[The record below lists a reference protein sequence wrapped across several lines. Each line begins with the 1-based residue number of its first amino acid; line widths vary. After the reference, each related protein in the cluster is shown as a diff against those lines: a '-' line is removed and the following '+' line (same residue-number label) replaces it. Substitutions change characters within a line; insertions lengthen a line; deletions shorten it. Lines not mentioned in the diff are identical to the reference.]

1 MPPKIT
7 TSKEMIIEAGYTIAD
22 EEGIGQVNCRA
33 IAKKLGCSTQPVFSR
48 FPNMDELKVEVFDY
62 ACDKLEKSIANRL
75 ESSKDHS
82 LLEVSVIVLADLAR
96 DHKNLYKLIYL
107 SDFRSEKSF
116 LEEREKYLTN
126 KLIIK
131 ELIDRY
137 NIDAKRVEGIFERIS
152 LLVHG
157 ICTVIATTT
166 MDYSNEQVIRIVNDE
181 LMDSSYNFKKES
193 KTQNN

>member
-1 MPPKIT
+1 MPPRIT
-7 TSKEMIIEAGYTIAD
+7 TSKEMIIKAGYSIAD

-48 FPNMDELKVEVFDY
+48 FPNMDELKEEVFKY
-62 ACDKLEKSIANRL
+62 ACDELEKSIADRL
-75 ESSKDHS
+75 EDSKEHS
-82 LLEVSVIVLADLAR
+82 LLEISVTVLADLAR
-96 DHKNLYKLIYL
+96 EHKNLYKLIYL

-116 LEEREKYLTN
+116 LEEREKYRTN

-137 NIDAKRVEGIFERIS
+137 KIDAERVEGIFERIS

-166 MDYSNEQVIRIVNDE
+166 MDYSNEKVLKIVNDE
-181 LMDSSYNFKKES
+181 LMDAGKS
-193 KTQNN
+193 KQH

>member
-7 TSKEMIIEAGYTIAD
+7 TSKEMIIEAGYRIAD
-22 EEGIGQVNCRA
+22 EDGIGQVNCRA
-33 IAKKLGCSTQPVFSR
+33 IANKLGCSTQPVFSR
-48 FPNMDELKVEVFDY
+48 FPNMDELKEEVFNH
-62 ACDKLEKSIANRL
+62 ACDKLEQSIADRIKNSEGR
-75 ESSKDHS
+75 S
-82 LLEVSVIVLADLAR
+82 LVEISVTVLADMAR

-116 LEEREKYLTN
+116 LEEREKYQTN
-126 KLIIK
+126 QLIIK
-131 ELIDRY
+131 ELIDKY
-137 NIDAKRVEGIFERIS
+137 SFDPKRVEGIFERVS

-181 LMDSSYNFKKES
+181 LTDAGKSGIKSGYRS
-193 KTQNN
+193 

>member
-7 TSKEMIIEAGYTIAD
+7 TSKEMIIEAGYCIAD
-22 EEGIGQVNCRA
+22 EDGIGQVNCRA
-33 IAKKLGCSTQPVFSR
+33 IANKLGCSTQPVFSR
-48 FPNMDELKVEVFDY
+48 FPKMDELKEEVFNH
-62 ACDKLEKSIANRL
+62 ACYKLEQGIADRL
-75 ESSKDHS
+75 KNSKGSS
-82 LLEVSVIVLADLAR
+82 LVEVSVTVLADMAR

-116 LEEREKYLTN
+116 LEEREKYKTN
-126 KLIIK
+126 QLIIK
-131 ELIDRY
+131 ELIDKY
-137 NIDAKRVEGIFERIS
+137 KIDRERVEGIFERVS

-181 LMDSSYNFKKES
+181 LTDAGKAGILINKGDI
-193 KTQNN
+193 

>member
-1 MPPKIT
+1 MPPRIT
-7 TSKEMIIEAGYTIAD
+7 TSKEMIIKAGYTIAD

-48 FPNMDELKVEVFDY
+48 FPNMDELKAEVFKY
-62 ACDKLEKSIANRL
+62 ACDELEKSIADRL
-75 ESSKDHS
+75 EDSKEHS
-82 LLEVSVIVLADLAR
+82 LLEISVTVLADLAR
-96 DHKNLYKLIYL
+96 EHKNLYKLIYL

-116 LEEREKYLTN
+116 LEEREKYRTN

-131 ELIDRY
+131 ELVDRY
-137 NIDAKRVEGIFERIS
+137 KIDAERVEGIFERIS

-166 MDYSNEQVIRIVNDE
+166 MDYSNEKVLKIVNDA
-181 LMDSSYNFKKES
+181 LTDAGKS
-193 KTQNN
+193 KQH

>member
-1 MPPKIT
+1 MAPKIST
-7 TSKEMIIEAGYTIAD
+7 TKEMIIEAGYSIAD

-48 FPNMDELKVEVFDY
+48 FPNMDELKEEVFKY
-62 ACDKLEKSIANRL
+62 ACDKLEKTIADRL
-75 ESSKDHS
+75 ESTKEQS
-82 LLEVSVIVLADLAR
+82 LIEISVTVLANLAR
-96 DHKNLYKLIYL
+96 EHKNLYRLIYL

-116 LEEREKYLTN
+116 LEEREKYQTN
-126 KLIIK
+126 RLIIK

-137 NIDAKRVEGIFERIS
+137 NIDSERVKSIFERCS

-166 MDYSNEQVIRIVNDE
+166 MDYSNEQVLKIVNDE
-181 LMDSSYNFKKES
+181 LMDARK
-193 KTQNN
+193 